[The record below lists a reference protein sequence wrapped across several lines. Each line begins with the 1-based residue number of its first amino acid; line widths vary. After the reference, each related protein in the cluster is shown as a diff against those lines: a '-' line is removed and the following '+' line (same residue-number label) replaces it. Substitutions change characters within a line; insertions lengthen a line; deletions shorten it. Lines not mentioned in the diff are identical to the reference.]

1 MQTLACWFLYVDM
14 NVTRKETDK
23 LREEHAL
30 SAAVLGQEEKQ
41 EDGDAEGGEE
51 GQRQMNAEG
60 GQEEQQ
66 EYGNAE
72 GGEAEQRQMDADG
85 GEEEHARSEGG
96 EEEQQAEDGE
106 EEEPPGLL
114 PAGRLRRRRWRSYA
128 EQEQAEGSEE
138 EGQDIDC
145 PLQRWKTRTAGW
157 RSWRR
162 AAL

>member
-1 MQTLACWFLYVDM
+1 MQTLACWFLYVGM
-14 NVTRKETDK
+14 NVKRKETDK

-30 SAAVLGQEEKQ
+30 SAAVLGQEEQQ

-51 GQRQMNAEG
+51 
-60 GQEEQQ
+60 
-66 EYGNAE
+66 
-72 GGEAEQRQMDADG
+72 EQRQMDAEG
-85 GEEEHARSEGG
+85 GEEEHAGSEGG

-128 EQEQAEGSEE
+128 EQEQAEGSKEE
-138 EGQDIDC
+138 EQDIDC

-157 RSWRR
+157 
-162 AAL
+162 